1 MRNPNP
7 NIKPLIKEKALEL
20 LMNKNPE
27 QIGMRDIANECKIT
41 ATSIYH
47 YYKDKDKLFQEI
59 SLDCL
64 YQLNERIKAAAN
76 NASAGSSTT
85 SPSSKAQIRKAISA
99 FRDWCFENPR
109 RALLVMQGIKS
120 AEDATPEIIEE
131 YYACNRT
138 GEELLKKA
146 VAANE
151 AKSENPRL
159 DVGLLVSGLWGCI
172 ESVLL
177 KKADVE
183 YWEKGVNFT
192 DAFIELWINS
202 IFVK

>member
-20 LMNKNPE
+20 LMSKNPE
-27 QIGMRDIANECKIT
+27 QIGMRDIAKACGIT
-41 ATSIYH
+41 ATNIYH

-64 YQLNERIKAAAN
+64 YGLNERIKAAAN
-76 NASAGSSTT
+76 NASSNSST
-85 SPSSKAQIRKAISA
+85 SSSSKMQIRNAIST

-146 VAANE
+146 VAEKE

-183 YWEKGVNFT
+183 YWQNGVSFT
-192 DAFIELWINS
+192 DAFINLWINS